1 MNTESLQ
8 NMPFQYKAVLI
19 YFFHDQCAPCLS
31 LRPKV
36 KELIVEHFPA
46 IELVFVDA
54 LAHPG
59 LPSSMGVFAFPTLI
73 LFFEGTEA
81 GRWSKYVSI
90 AQLEAQI
97 SRPYNM
103 LFG

>member
-1 MNTESLQ
+1 MKVEELQ
-8 NMPFQYKAVLI
+8 NLPLLHKALLI

-31 LRPKV
+31 LRLKV
-36 KELIVEHFPA
+36 KELIDGHFSQ

-54 LAHPG
+54 FSNPE
-59 LPSSMGVFAFPTLI
+59 LPASMGVFAFPTLI
-73 LFFEGTEA
+73 LLLDGEETW
-81 GRWSKYVSI
+81 RWSKYVSI

-97 SRPYNM
+97 SRPYNI